1 MATQVER
8 NRLETGDTAS
18 ALRLIFIVTVA
29 VESLVA
35 IILAARMTISYDMP
49 LGEAAWHGLFH

>member
-1 MATQVER
+1 MVGLGVSLRERMATQVER

-18 ALRLIFIVTVA
+18 VLRLIFIVTVA

-35 IILAARMTISYDMP
+35 IILAARMTIS
-49 LGEAAWHGLFH
+49 